1 MHWREGIKKVS
12 LWEAAVREAKGR
24 LEKNPSGFFDLAA
37 VRRIHLISPPCG
49 ARWVDLEEI

>member
-37 VRRIHLISPPCG
+37 VPKNSSHLPALPGSVG
-49 ARWVDLEEI
+49 